1 LHAAA
6 RQFDAGRSRSRRAVI
21 GNGRQSVSANG
32 ASDMPEAASRHGRR
46 RGDLLGI
53 KFRDR
58 NACGIEAAARI
69 LHLRTIAA
77 GSTATAGRL
86 RPGTGGGTMDARLDR
101 SDRRPRAMRTLLLA
115 LVAALASPA
124 LAEQGVEQD
133 SIVIGQ
139 SAGFTGQ
146 VAGQVKEM
154 TAGAMACFDYTNSRG
169 GVHGR
174 KIVLKSL
181 DDGYDA
187 KRAAANARKL
197 VVDEKVFALAFARG
211 TPTSEAM
218 VPVANELKVPLVG
231 LGTGSQSLHEPF
243 SRYVFNVR
251 AKYRNEAIRIIEHL
265 ATIQVKRIAVL
276 YQDNAFGKD
285 GLVGYEQGLR
295 EHGLTPVAVVALDG
309 AKPDKDVGMAVDKIF
324 AADPEAVAIVGPLKP
339 TAAFIRAMK
348 AKGAHAQ
355 YLALSNLSADAFIA
369 ELGDA
374 AHGVVVTQI
383 VPYPWNVATPIVK
396 ELHQGLREGGAGTG
410 GAVSYAAMEGCI
422 YAKVI
427 VEGLRQAGRNPT
439 REGFIGALESFQ
451 SRDLGGFAVTYGPR
465 NREGSRYIDIT
476 MIGRDKTFRR

>member
-1 LHAAA
+1 M
-6 RQFDAGRSRSRRAVI
+6 RR
-21 GNGRQSVSANG
+21 
-32 ASDMPEAASRHGRR
+32 
-46 RGDLLGI
+46 
-53 KFRDR
+53 
-58 NACGIEAAARI
+58 
-69 LHLRTIAA
+69 
-77 GSTATAGRL
+77 
-86 RPGTGGGTMDARLDR
+86 
-101 SDRRPRAMRTLLLA
+101 LLLA
-115 LVAALASPA
+115 LCVALASPA
-124 LAEQGVEQD
+124 VAEDGVEPD

-146 VAGQVKEM
+146 VASQVKEM
-154 TAGAMACFDYTNSRG
+154 TAGAKACFEFANSRG

-174 KIVLKSL
+174 RIVLKSL

-197 VVDEKVFALAFARG
+197 IADEKVFALAFARG

-218 VPVANELKVPLVG
+218 VPVANEYKVPLIG

-265 ATIQVKRIAVL
+265 ATVQVKRIAVL

-309 AKPDKDVGMAVDKIF
+309 AQPDKDVGMAVDKIF
-324 AADPEAVAIVGPLKP
+324 AADAEAVAIVGPLKP

-348 AKGAHAQ
+348 AKGAHAR

-396 ELHQGLREGGAGTG
+396 ELHQGLREVGGAGAS

-427 VEGLRQAGRNPT
+427 LEGLRQAGKSPT
-439 REGFIGALESFQ
+439 RESFVTALESFH